1 VSLNGRKVLIMS
13 KILIVDDDQ
22 GVRATLRAILKHNGH
37 EVEEVASGD
46 EAIACMRRASYDL
59 VITDLGLGGSGS
71 GYEVLREARK
81 RPFPPEVIVISAY
94 GTVDD
99 TVRAI
104 KAGAFDF
111 ISEPFQGNDVL
122 RKVEAALIG
131 RSSIAW
137 SGGGYELNG
146 LIGRTPAMKEVFDLI
161 TQVCKTDCT
170 VLILGESGTGKELVA
185 RAIHKNSRRRHM
197 PLITVNCGA
206 IPENLQE
213 SELFGHVRGAF
224 TGADRDKIGILQE
237 ANGGTVFLDEIGEMS
252 LSTQVKLLRF
262 LQYGEVRRIGENR
275 PVHVDV
281 RLIAA
286 TNVDLEEAVENK
298 NFRKDLYYRLNVVAI
313 YLPPL
318 RDRREDIPLLADH
331 FLKRFSQKMEKAING
346 ISPDA
351 MAALMNYDWPGN
363 VRELENAI
371 ERAVVLTRSDFI
383 ELEDLPP
390 KIRYG
395 SADPY
400 RSPLSRKGNTFRIK
414 DDLTLKEVE
423 RAYIVHKLKRCKT
436 YEEAARE
443 LGIGRTTLWR
453 KIKRYGITLDE
464 VM

>member
-1 VSLNGRKVLIMS
+1 MS

-22 GVRATLRAILKHNGH
+22 GVRTVLKTILRHNGY

-46 EAIACMRRASYDL
+46 EAIARMKGTNYDL
-59 VITDLGLGGSGS
+59 VITDLRLGRGGS
-71 GYEVLREARK
+71 GYEVLREARR

-99 TVRAI
+99 SVRAI

-111 ISEPFQGNDVL
+111 ISKPFQGDDIL

-137 SGGGYELNG
+137 SGGYELNG

-185 RAIHKNSRRRHM
+185 RAIHKNSKRRHM

-206 IPENLQE
+206 IPESLQE

-275 PVHVDV
+275 PIHVDV

-286 TNVDLEEAVENK
+286 TNVDLEEAIENK
-298 NFRKDLYYRLNVVAI
+298 LFRKDLYYRLNVVAI

-331 FLKRFSQKMEKAING
+331 FLKRFSQKMEKGING

-390 KIRYG
+390 KVRYG
-395 SADPY
+395 SSDLY
-400 RSPLSRKGNTFRIK
+400 RSPLSRKGDTFRIR
-414 DDLTLKEVE
+414 DDLTLREVE

-453 KIKRYGITLDE
+453 KIKRYGITPDE